1 MRALS
6 PLDLDALTASAGRM
20 GRVVVVH
27 EALTFASS
35 GADIAAAVTERCSHL
50 LEAPVQRVGG
60 WNTPYPARADGR
72 AVPARSRPRPRC
84 GRRHLPALNSGTRR
98 IEWLKRT
105 GSNFLD
111 IGEGLAGPRSSR
123 GTSRTRT
130 RSPSTM
136 VAAERPFRFRACRR
150 RVRSGT
156 RGRLPG
162 PGRAGRAWSGSVTR
176 RS

>member
-27 EALTFASS
+27 EALTFASF

-72 AVPARSRPRPRC
+72 AVPARSQIASFGADIAAAVTERC
-84 GRRHLPALNSGTRR
+84 SHLLEAPVQRVGGWNTPYPA
-98 IEWLKRT
+98 
-105 GSNFLD
+105 
-111 IGEGLAGPRSSR
+111 
-123 GTSRTRT
+123 
-130 RSPSTM
+130 
-136 VAAERPFRFRACRR
+136 RAD
-150 RVRSGT
+150 
-156 RGRLPG
+156 
-162 PGRAGRAWSGSVTR
+162 GRAVPA

>member
-27 EALTFASS
+27 EALSFASF

-84 GRRHLPALNSGTRR
+84 GR
-98 IEWLKRT
+98 
-105 GSNFLD
+105 D
-111 IGEGLAGPRSSR
+111 
-123 GTSRTRT
+123 
-130 RSPSTM
+130 
-136 VAAERPFRFRACRR
+136 
-150 RVRSGT
+150 
-156 RGRLPG
+156 
-162 PGRAGRAWSGSVTR
+162 RAGTALPSARAG
-176 RS
+176 